1 MRDPALWDRL
11 LAYTFPMSGQQ
22 PPLAEQFA
30 NKHRMNAKNAKV
42 VVMEYRRFL
51 YLAAVADD
59 VVTPSPVIDAV
70 WHLHIIDT
78 RAYLDG
84 LCAQIIG
91 RVIHHAPG
99 RDRQSHDVAYP
110 ETLVHYQ
117 REFGMAAPSRVW
129 PSVAVMKAGR
139 YVGLPV
145 VLGLALTLYGT
156 LEGGWG
162 FMLAGLAL
170 AALPLAGWMAI
181 GPWSLGG
188 IGSAGSEGGPDGSDG
203 CGGD

>member
-1 MRDPALWDRL
+1 M
-11 LAYTFPMSGQQ
+11 
-22 PPLAEQFA
+22 
-30 NKHRMNAKNAKV
+30 
-42 VVMEYRRFL
+42 
-51 YLAAVADD
+51 
-59 VVTPSPVIDAV
+59 IDAV

-99 RDRQSHDVAYP
+99 RARQSHDDPYP
-110 ETLVHYQ
+110 NTLVRYQ

-162 FMLAGLAL
+162 FVLAGLAL

-188 IGSAGSEGGPDGSDG
+188 IGSAGSDGGPDGSDG